1 MRRGS
6 SELVAVHRI
15 AGRSGSARSIRL
27 ARHLRPPR
35 SRWPSR
41 SPTPR
46 SPGGAPERPRRPAS
60 WLRRH
65 TGEGPDPHSEQ
76 RNCRREH
83 RAVGSG
89 DARGNR
95 DGACGHRDSRAAS
108 ACGSARAP
116 PGVRTKFF
124 LAYQLHTGMPA
135 AGSKVRQSASE
146 RGHREVTRAAASEPR
161 GAQKH
166 PAIAR
171 GGEPATNGTPLARQ
185 WPRVARRICSGDI
198 FGHGR
203 LTGAPLWHR
212 VPRGSCGMTFPIS
225 TYSWWAPVQRS
236 SAVRPRPARA
246 AITAARTTAF
256 LM

>member
-161 GAQKH
+161 GARSTQRSR
-166 PAIAR
+166 AV
-171 GGEPATNGTPLARQ
+171 ES
-185 WPRVARRICSGDI
+185 RRRT
-198 FGHGR
+198 GR
-203 LTGAPLWHR
+203 R
-212 VPRGSCGMTFPIS
+212 SRGSGQELRAGSALEIS
-225 TYSWWAPVQRS
+225 SVMDASPERLSGTGS
-236 SAVRPRPARA
+236 PAA
-246 AITAARTTAF
+246 AAA
-256 LM
+256 